1 MMMLGNVDRREIK
14 MQEMDTYIVVIPSPA
29 FRIIFHL
36 LHFDKKDIGENADIA
51 IESMNLCS
59 FRITIRLRYP
69 AQISGPDIRP
79 RYPAQISGS
88 DIRLRYSGNHRIHY
102 TVIPRVNGLKPFTHF
117 MNAHALAPICLR

>member
-51 IESMNLCS
+51 IESLNLCS
-59 FRITIRLRYP
+59 FRIT
-69 AQISGPDIRP
+69 
-79 RYPAQISGS
+79 
-88 DIRLRYSGNHRIHY
+88 IRLRYSGNHRIHY
-102 TVIPRVNGLKPFTHF
+102 TVIPRVNGLKPFTPF
-117 MNAHALAPICLR
+117 YERSRPRPKMLEVIVSGRL

>member
-1 MMMLGNVDRREIK
+1 MMLGNVDRREIK

-51 IESMNLCS
+51 IESLNLCS
-59 FRITIRLRYP
+59 FRITF
-69 AQISGPDIRP
+69 
-79 RYPAQISGS
+79 
-88 DIRLRYSGNHRIHY
+88 RLRYSGNHRIHY

-117 MNAHALAPICLR
+117 MNAHALAPKCLR

>member
-1 MMMLGNVDRREIK
+1 MVMLGYVDRREIK

-51 IESMNLCS
+51 IEGLNLCS

-69 AQISGPDIRP
+69 AQISGKSYNSLYGYSSCNRAQAF
-79 RYPAQISGS
+79 YPI
-88 DIRLRYSGNHRIHY
+88 L
-102 TVIPRVNGLKPFTHF
+102 
-117 MNAHALAPICLR
+117 